1 MSNLGGKVWI
11 AGTTKNMK
19 VLIGRQG
26 AIVSCK
32 GIGHRASRVLVGSR
46 LSRYVVVW
54 SASTQ
59 KRAGIEA

>member
-19 VLIGRQG
+19 VLIGRRG

-32 GIGHRASRVLVGSR
+32 GIGHPESWWVVG
-46 LSRYVVVW
+46 
-54 SASTQ
+54 
-59 KRAGIEA
+59 